1 MSSTNRSNQTPN
13 EILANIR
20 IVLIEPQH
28 PGNIG
33 AVARAMK
40 TMSLTNLVLVRP
52 LEFPSFDAERR
63 AAGALD
69 TLNAATVVERLED
82 AIGDCRLVIG
92 TTARA
97 RAHPHPVLSARSCA
111 TKLAREANALAP
123 AAVLFGPERTG
134 LSNRDMN
141 ACTFQLTIPTNPEFA
156 SLNLAS
162 AVQLLSYEIFLA
174 SGQPPAPDRRSI
186 EYPNQSDLE
195 FFYTHLEKTL
205 MSRDFLEDA
214 SREVS
219 LSKILRLFG
228 RSRPRIG
235 ELKLLHSLVKLMERE
250 GP

>member
-1 MSSTNRSNQTPN
+1 LSPH
-13 EILANIR
+13 EISRNASENIR
-20 IVLIEPQH
+20 IVLIEPKH

-40 TMSLTNLVLVRP
+40 TMSLANLYLVRP
-52 LEFPSFDAERR
+52 VEFPSFDAERR
-63 AAGALD
+63 AVGALD

-111 TKLAREANALAP
+111 EKLAREANDRAP

-134 LSNRDMN
+134 LSNRDMD

-174 SGQPPAPDRRSI
+174 SEQAPAADPRSL
-186 EYPNQSDLE
+186 EYPNQSDME
-195 FFYTHLEKTL
+195 FFYKHLEKTL
-205 MSRDFLEDA
+205 VARNFLDEA
-214 SREVS
+214 RREVTV
-219 LSKILRLFG
+219 SKMRRLFG
-228 RSRPRIG
+228 RARPRIG
-235 ELKLLHSLVKLMERE
+235 ELKLLHSLVKLMER
-250 GP
+250 GGD

>member
-1 MSSTNRSNQTPN
+1 LSPHETSKNVSKNV
-13 EILANIR
+13 R
-20 IVLIEPQH
+20 IVLIEPRH

-40 TMSLTNLVLVRP
+40 TMCLAKLYLVRP
-52 LEFPSFDAERR
+52 VEFPSFDAERR
-63 AAGALD
+63 AVGALD
-69 TLNAATVVERLED
+69 TLNAASVVERLED

-111 TKLAREANALAP
+111 EKLAREANDRAP

-134 LSNRDMN
+134 LSNRDMD

-174 SGQPPAPDRRSI
+174 SGQAPAPDPRSV
-186 EYPNQSDLE
+186 EYPNQSDME
-195 FFYTHLEKTL
+195 FFYKHLEKTL
-205 MSRDFLEDA
+205 VSRNFLDEA
-214 SREVS
+214 RREVTV
-219 LSKILRLFG
+219 SKMRRLFG
-228 RSRPRIG
+228 RARPRIG
-235 ELKLLHSLVKLMERE
+235 ELKLLHSLVKLMERD
-250 GP
+250 GR

>member
-1 MSSTNRSNQTPN
+1 LSPHDISKNVS
-13 EILANIR
+13 ENIR
-20 IVLIEPQH
+20 IVLIEPKH

-40 TMSLTNLVLVRP
+40 TMRLANLYLVRP
-52 LEFPSFDAERR
+52 VEFPSFDAERR
-63 AAGALD
+63 AVGALD
-69 TLNAATVVERLED
+69 TLKAATVVERLED

-111 TKLAREANALAP
+111 EKLAREANARAP

-134 LSNRDMN
+134 LSNRDMD

-174 SGQPPAPDRRSI
+174 SEQAPAPDPRSV
-186 EYPNQSDLE
+186 EYPNQSDME
-195 FFYTHLEKTL
+195 FFYKHLEKTL
-205 MSRDFLEDA
+205 VSRNFLDEA
-214 SREVS
+214 RREVTV
-219 LSKILRLFG
+219 SKMRRLFG
-228 RSRPRIG
+228 RARPRIG
-235 ELKLLHSLVKLMERE
+235 ELKLLHSLVKLMER
-250 GP
+250 GGD